1 MALFDALID
10 DMASRFSLGSDA
22 AQLVR
27 EGLSLI
33 AAEQGGVGSFLDL
46 FRKAGL
52 APQVSVWLGQANAP
66 ALATQ
71 DLERVIGTSALGGIA
86 SRLGL
91 SQPAVTT
98 ALAYCVPKLIGLLT
112 PDGVVP
118 TALPAEVTNFLA
130 PPGGQVTPSQIS
142 SARRASSEQT
152 TPDSRVS
159 ARSSILPGW
168 LWPVLAAVALLLIG
182 WRLWPTLTPKPAESP
197 IAQAPAPAPTA
208 QAPAPATAE
217 ATGPAPAAQAPA
229 PKIAA
234 STAQAPAP
242 VPTPATGPVTQ
253 APAPEPTT
261 TPTAQAPAPATAE
274 ATTAATPA
282 ASPAPATTPSPASTP
297 TAAVPPEPATLAL
310 DNENGVVHYSG
321 AVHDDQTRTSILEA
335 LKAAFGADKLKGEV
349 AVDAN
354 RDVAPW
360 LANLRAA
367 LDALKSPNVEAIFDG
382 GSVSVGG
389 AIPDADREKVM
400 SSIKSALGA
409 DFAVGTLEDKLKE
422 LASSA
427 NTKALAALGDL
438 PTNFGATDIVAVL
451 NHSVI
456 NFPSGGA
463 EVPASALDFLAKAAA
478 GLKKLP
484 ASYVFEIAG
493 YTDNTGDAA
502 ANLALSQK
510 RAEAIRDV
518 LVKAGVPADMLVAKG
533 YGSADPIASNDDP
546 QGRRRNRRIE
556 YHIAKAR

>member
-1 MALFDALID
+1 MALFDALIG
-10 DMASRFSLGSDA
+10 DMASRFRLGSNA
-22 AQLVR
+22 APLVR

-33 AAEQGGVGSFLDL
+33 AAGKGGVGSFLDL
-46 FRKAGL
+46 FRKAGF
-52 APQVSVWLGQANAP
+52 APQVSAWLGQPNAP

-130 PPGGQVTPSQIS
+130 PPGGKVTPSQIS
-142 SARRASSEQT
+142 SARGASSEQT
-152 TPDSRVS
+152 TPDSRFS

-168 LWPVLAAVALLLIG
+168 LWLVLAAVALLLIG
-182 WRLWPTLTPKPAESP
+182 WPLWLTLTPKLAESP
-197 IAQAPAPAPTA
+197 IAQAPAPASTA
-208 QAPAPATAE
+208 QAPAAATAE
-217 ATGPAPAAQAPA
+217 ATSPAPAAQAPA

-242 VPTPATGPVTQ
+242 TPATGPVTQ
-253 APAPEPTT
+253 ALAPEPTT
-261 TPTAQAPAPATAE
+261 APTAQAPAPATAE
-274 ATTAATPA
+274 ATTAAAPA
-282 ASPAPATTPSPASTP
+282 TSPAPTTTPPPASTP

-321 AVHDDQTRTSILEA
+321 AVHDDQTRASILEA
-335 LKAAFGADKLKGEV
+335 LKAAFGADRLKGEV

-382 GSVSVGG
+382 GSVSIGG
-389 AIPDADREKVM
+389 AIPEADREKVT

-438 PTNFGATDIVAVL
+438 PTNFGATDIVAIL

-510 RAEAIRDV
+510 RAEAIRDI

>member
-10 DMASRFSLGSDA
+10 DMASRFNLGSDA

-27 EGLSLI
+27 EGLSLV
-33 AAEQGGVGSFLDL
+33 AAGQGGVGSFLDL
-46 FRKAGL
+46 FRKAGF
-52 APQVSVWLGQANAP
+52 APQVSVWLGQPNAP

-71 DLERVIGTSALGGIA
+71 DLDRVIGMSALGGIA

-159 ARSSILPGW
+159 ARSSIPPGW
-168 LWPVLAAVALLLIG
+168 LWPMLAAVALLLIG
-182 WRLWPTLTPKPAESP
+182 WRVWPTLTPKPAESP

-217 ATGPAPAAQAPA
+217 ATSPAPAAQAPA

-242 VPTPATGPVTQ
+242 APTPATGPLTQ

-261 TPTAQAPAPATAE
+261 APTAQAPAPATAE
-274 ATTAATPA
+274 ATTAAAPA
-282 ASPAPATTPSPASTP
+282 KSAAPATTPSPASTP
-297 TAAVPPEPATLAL
+297 TAVVPPEPATLAL

-335 LKAAFGADKLKGEV
+335 LKAAFGADNLKGEV

-438 PTNFGATDIVAVL
+438 PTNFGATDIVAIL

-502 ANLALSQK
+502 TNLALSQK

>member
-1 MALFDALID
+1 MALFDALVD
-10 DMASRFSLGSDA
+10 DMVSRFRLGSNA
-22 AQLVR
+22 APLVQ

-33 AAEQGGVGSFLDL
+33 AAGQGGVGSFLDL
-46 FRKAGL
+46 FRKAGF
-52 APQVSVWLGQANAP
+52 APQVSAWLGQPNAP

-118 TALPAEVTNFLA
+118 TALPAEVTNILA

-197 IAQAPAPAPTA
+197 IAQAPALA
-208 QAPAPATAE
+208 
-217 ATGPAPAAQAPA
+217 
-229 PKIAA
+229 
-234 STAQAPAP
+234 
-242 VPTPATGPVTQ
+242 
-253 APAPEPTT
+253 
-261 TPTAQAPAPATAE
+261 PTAQAPAPATAE
-274 ATTAATPA
+274 ATTAAAPA
-282 ASPAPATTPSPASTP
+282 ASPAPAMTPSPASTP

-438 PTNFGATDIVAVL
+438 PTNFGATDIVAIL

-456 NFPSGGA
+456 NFPSGGV

-518 LVKAGVPADMLVAKG
+518 LVKAGAPADMLVAKG